1 MSPQVNLNKKNLIA
15 PVALI
20 STGLFG
26 ITARKRSNSDTVAI
40 SQTSR
45 ERSKSEGDIP
55 STDSSEMTTLEK
67 IKKWYN
73 NICSILN
80 KKLQGSNGKAK
91 KSSIEQGSHSRTEQ
105 PSSNIVKKSSI
116 EPPKKDIAEQ
126 SSPDIKK
133 KS

>member
-67 IKKWYN
+67 IKKWYD

-80 KKLQGSNGKAK
+80 KKLQGSNGKA
-91 KSSIEQGSHSRTEQ
+91 
-105 PSSNIVKKSSI
+105 KKSSI

>member
-1 MSPQVNLNKKNLIA
+1 
-15 PVALI
+15 
-20 STGLFG
+20 
-26 ITARKRSNSDTVAI
+26 
-40 SQTSR
+40 
-45 ERSKSEGDIP
+45 
-55 STDSSEMTTLEK
+55 MTTLEK

-91 KSSIEQGSHSRTEQ
+91 KFSIEQGSHSRTEQ